1 MTNLTLIKFA
11 KSKQIWSM
19 AKTSDYYVAIVL
31 SLCDSNAERLPIE
44 LLDCV

>member
-1 MTNLTLIKFA
+1 MTNLTIIKFA

-19 AKTSDYYVAIVL
+19 AKTSDYIAIVL